1 MKVAGLSTFEGQRMA
16 ELQELLQYLMEMRG
30 SDLYVKAGAPPHVR
44 IDGRLHVAPFAP
56 VDLAQTR
63 LLAEEVVPA
72 HRAEDL
78 EHRGEVDFALSVS
91 GVGRFRVHV
100 YRQRGSLALVFRR
113 VMPGIPSWEQLG
125 LPPAIERVV
134 ADGRGLVLVTG
145 PAGCGKTTTMNALVD
160 HINES
165 RAAHIVTIEDPV
177 EYLHVDKQSIISQR
191 EVGTDTLDFGEA
203 VRRALRQGPDVL
215 VISDVNDLATLEAML
230 AAASTGHLVLATLPT
245 SGAAETISWLI
256 DFYPPHL
263 HKQARHLL
271 ATALR
276 AVVSQ
281 RLLERADGK
290 GRTAAVELLVSTPKV
305 YDCILDPDREAALER
320 IIAEGEYHGMQTFD
334 QALFQLFKDG
344 LVSLR
349 DALSVASQPEDL
361 RIALQQ
367 AGLSPTY

>member
-1 MKVAGLSTFEGQRMA
+1 MPGERVA

-44 IDGRLHVAPFAP
+44 IDGRLHMAPFAP
-56 VDLAQTR
+56 IDVGQAR
-63 LLAEEVVPA
+63 LLAEDVVPA
-72 HRAEDL
+72 HRATDL
-78 EHRGEVDFALSVS
+78 EQNGEVDFALSVS

-113 VMPGIPSWEQLG
+113 VMQGIPTWEQLG
-125 LPPAIERVV
+125 MPSVIERVISE
-134 ADGRGLVLVTG
+134 ARGLVLVTG

-177 EYLHVDKQSIISQR
+177 EYLHTDKQSIISQR
-191 EVGTDTLDFGEA
+191 EVGTDTFDIADA

-215 VISDVNDLATLEAML
+215 VVSDVPDLETLEAVL
-230 AAASTGHLVLATLPT
+230 AASATGHLVLATLPT
-245 SGAAETISWLI
+245 ASAAETISWLVE
-256 DFYPPHL
+256 FYPPHQ

-271 ATALR
+271 ASALR
-276 AVVSQ
+276 AVISQ

-290 GRTAAVELLVSTPKV
+290 GRTAAVEILVNTPKV
-305 YDCILDPDREAALER
+305 YDCIVNPDREAALAR
-320 IIAEGEYHGMQTFD
+320 IVAEGEYHGMQTFD
-334 QALFQLFKDG
+334 QALFSLFKDG

-349 DALSVASQPEDL
+349 DALAVATQPEDL

-367 AGLSPTY
+367 AGLSPAY